1 MPKLILTT
9 ACATAVLSLA
19 ACGYDK
25 DEYNEANATYNAEE
39 TNYVEN
45 TADYND
51 MNAVDYNESANAME
65 NGADNVSNYATGNAA
80 TDNATGN

>member
-1 MPKLILTT
+1 MPRLILTT

-39 TNYVEN
+39 TNYADN
-45 TADYND
+45 TTDYND
-51 MNAVDYNESANAME
+51 INAVDYNETGNAME
-65 NGADNVSNYATGNAA
+65 NGAGNAPDDA
-80 TDNATGN
+80 ADNATTNNATGY